1 MKGKMT
7 PHIIAV
13 TALVIFIVL
22 GLACATVPSGPPP
35 TYGISTK
42 PVAEG
47 FLQGKKAVIFN
58 ITMVER
64 GSAALQDRERGGGI
78 FNVIGAG
85 VALKR
90 VSAFNKSA
98 KAFDEANA
106 SDLQEFINSLDE
118 LIETAWQRAYK
129 TETVSAVYDFGR
141 TTPKVNYFNK
151 PKAALKR
158 RIAGI
163 CTQNNAEF
171 AVTIMQQVTH
181 GYLDERSAA
190 FGVGG
195 GGRMVAITHI
205 VAEICVYDRKGNVV
219 IQASAKIPNMGASP
233 GYGYNFSPN
242 DAEEYAQLYVDGAAN
257 ILMTILA
264 LDPSAA
270 ISAEGLMEALSVELA
285 TVEDDDEND

>member
-98 KAFDEANA
+98 KAFYEANA
-106 SDLQEFINSLDE
+106 SDLQ
-118 LIETAWQRAYK
+118 
-129 TETVSAVYDFGR
+129 
-141 TTPKVNYFNK
+141 
-151 PKAALKR
+151 
-158 RIAGI
+158 
-163 CTQNNAEF
+163 
-171 AVTIMQQVTH
+171 
-181 GYLDERSAA
+181 
-190 FGVGG
+190 
-195 GGRMVAITHI
+195 
-205 VAEICVYDRKGNVV
+205 
-219 IQASAKIPNMGASP
+219 
-233 GYGYNFSPN
+233 
-242 DAEEYAQLYVDGAAN
+242 
-257 ILMTILA
+257 
-264 LDPSAA
+264 
-270 ISAEGLMEALSVELA
+270 
-285 TVEDDDEND
+285 